1 MASTIHPQQQ
11 LRIYQKLK
19 KIAEKMI
26 TKDDPKY
33 RTLYLNNPKLQH
45 TVLAFDGGL
54 EFLYNLG
61 FEPHITSRDK
71 LICNQVNARVVQA
84 CLICLED
91 KIETLSDDDNYKKE
105 DIHHHH
111 NVHPQQQQPNDLI
124 SEQQQYIASLN
135 QQYAQQNHHND
146 YPHPQQQHHNGH
158 GHNASSYPYNQYNNA
173 SSSNNDKEQNCFQ

>member
-1 MASTIHPQQQ
+1 MQTTWNDSLNGDFVPKPWTKGIDQNGQAYYVNTETGQIRRQPPVTAGAQTYQKANAFIDPEQWDLVIETMASTIHPQQQ
-11 LRIYQKLK
+11 LRIFQKLK

-61 FEPHITSRDK
+61 FEPHAISRDK
-71 LICNQVNARVVQA
+71 LVCHEVNSRVVQA

-91 KIETLSDDDNYKKE
+91 KIEVLSYDVNR
-105 DIHHHH
+105 
-111 NVHPQQQQPNDLI
+111 
-124 SEQQQYIASLN
+124 N
-135 QQYAQQNHHND
+135 Q
-146 YPHPQQQHHNGH
+146 
-158 GHNASSYPYNQYNNA
+158 
-173 SSSNNDKEQNCFQ
+173 K